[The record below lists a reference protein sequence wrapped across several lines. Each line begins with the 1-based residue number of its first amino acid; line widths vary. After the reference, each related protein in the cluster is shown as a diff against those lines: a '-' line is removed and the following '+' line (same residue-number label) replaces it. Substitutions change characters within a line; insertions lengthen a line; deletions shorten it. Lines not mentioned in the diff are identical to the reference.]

1 MSSPFPKWEKTEN
14 TIKPLVPLRVMLAC
28 AGFLSWFAFPSHCLP
43 CCNQNGRAQ
52 QIPHLSINIRKQVRL
67 DSHKVDGPSKAKT
80 RSVTRN
86 HLGTLSLCDPK
97 TVPNWLT
104 PYENKGKEAPHHH
117 SCHCEPLADL
127 KMQSSGHI

>member
-1 MSSPFPKWEKTEN
+1 
-14 TIKPLVPLRVMLAC
+14 MLAWFC
-28 AGFLSWFAFPSHCLP
+28 VGFLSWCHYFFAFPSHCSP
-43 CCNQNGRAQ
+43 CCYNQNGRVQ

-97 TVPNWLT
+97 TIPNWLT
-104 PYENKGKEAPHHH
+104 PYENKGKTGSTP
-117 SCHCEPLADL
+117 SQLPLRAASRPKNAKL
-127 KMQSSGHI
+127 GAYMMMSRTSSHRKAG